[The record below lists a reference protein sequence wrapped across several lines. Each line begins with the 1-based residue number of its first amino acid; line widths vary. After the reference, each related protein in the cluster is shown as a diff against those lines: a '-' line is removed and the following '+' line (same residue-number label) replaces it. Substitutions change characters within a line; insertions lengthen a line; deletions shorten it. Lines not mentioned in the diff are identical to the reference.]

1 MNIHMAYKAKSKLQV
16 CTTLALCCEKYYQ
29 VYTHKCPNLQSRML
43 LTAAFYKNIAL
54 GLPTKAQVWKE
65 PSIFPLAQ
73 SLMKIL

>member
-1 MNIHMAYKAKSKLQV
+1 MAYKAKSKLQV

-29 VYTHKCPNLQSRML
+29 VYYIHKCPNLQSHML
-43 LTAAFYKNIAL
+43 LSAAYHKKIAL

-65 PSIFPLAQ
+65 PSIFPLTQ